1 MGCSKCAEEVVKATV
16 AFDKVKQTRKILFET
31 TAIEEKGQNSV

>member
-1 MGCSKCAEEVVKATV
+1 MCENMFIISAKAKT
-16 AFDKVKQTRKILFET
+16 ALDKIKQARNTLFKV